1 MSALFE
7 WSSFPPQVRHRL
19 TERGVSTRRGQH
31 TYYVVHH
38 AVCSLSSV
46 NLSRASPH
54 LEAPALLH
62 DFTQISFNTFKS
74 KQTKMQTRKVKSEKN
89 QINPPST
96 AGRARKKGPS
106 FSSDP
111 VSTRRTEIERR
122 GGERNGHI
130 SLSPSLPPPVVLESW
145 FLEQRRWMG
154 WVVVPCLPVLQPR
167 KIK

>member
-1 MSALFE
+1 MGVKALQKE
-7 WSSFPPQVRHRL
+7 RL
-19 TERGVSTRRGQH
+19 TERGVSTRWEQH
-31 TYYVVHH
+31 TCYAVHY

-46 NLSRASPH
+46 NLPRASPH
-54 LEAPALLH
+54 LEAPVLLYG
-62 DFTQISFNTFKS
+62 FPQISFNTFKIQA
-74 KQTKMQTRKVKSEKN
+74 KDANEKTEEEKN

-154 WVVVPCLPVLQPR
+154 WVVVPCLPVLKPR
-167 KIK
+167 KI

>member
-62 DFTQISFNTFKS
+62 DFPQISFNTFKS
-74 KQTKMQTRKVKSEKN
+74 KQTKMQTRKVKGEKN

-96 AGRARKKGPS
+96 TGKNQKERAFVLLGSGEHSPYRNWK
-106 FSSDP
+106 
-111 VSTRRTEIERR
+111 ERR
-122 GGERNGHI
+122 WEKRPSMCV
-130 SLSPSLPPPVVLESW
+130 SLSILPPCGSWYW
-145 FLEQRRWMG
+145 FLEQRKWMG
-154 WVVVPCLPVLQPR
+154 WVVVPCLPVLKPR
-167 KIK
+167 KI